1 MAFVE
6 KYASWIVFLSALFI
20 CTSFVGWYP
29 ISILDE
35 ARNAEAA
42 REMYVNG
49 DYIVPFFNGELR
61 TDKPPLH
68 YYFMAL
74 GYELFGISAFG
85 ARFFSGVF
93 GALTI
98 WVTFL
103 FARKQL
109 GFQLASLSVVIL
121 SSSLFFV
128 QEFHLAVPDPY
139 LIFFV
144 SCALFCF
151 YEFYDSSNTKWLL
164 WAYMGIGLGIL
175 TKGPVAMVLPGLS
188 VFLFL
193 ILKRALNFKN
203 VMAFRPILGLLLS
216 ITLAIPWYYLVHEA
230 TNGEWTK
237 GFFLDHNINRFNS
250 GKEGHGGLFLLTPLF
265 VFLGMLP
272 FSIFFIQ
279 AFSKAWRERRQNDF
293 RLFAAVLSLVTVTF
307 FSVASTKLP
316 NYPMPCYP
324 FIAIIIARFL
334 KDVLCTDKPPSKSIT
349 YSVIFLIF
357 ISILLPI
364 GGYLALSLE
373 KAVYEVRWAALLLSI
388 LTIASLF
395 VWSYFK
401 KAAYKKMI
409 LSIALGWGFMGLVL
423 FGVIYPVLTMKSPTV
438 LASKIIGENS
448 DVVVYQRFDSAFP
461 FNFNR
466 TFTVVHTL
474 KELEDYLGKHP
485 QGYILTNT
493 RNTESLLKLQQFNL
507 IMEQKALFE
516 NHTTRI
522 YKK

>member
-1 MAFVE
+1 MDFLE

-20 CTSFVGWYP
+20 CTSFIGGYP
-29 ISILDE
+29 IYILDE

-98 WVTFL
+98 LVTFL
-103 FARKQL
+103 FARKRL
-109 GFQLASLSVVIL
+109 GFQAASLSVVIL
-121 SSSLFFV
+121 SSSVFFV

-139 LIFFV
+139 LIFFA
-144 SCALFCF
+144 SFTLFCF
-151 YEFYDSSNTKWLL
+151 YEFYDSSKKKWLL

-175 TKGPVAMVLPGLS
+175 TKGPVAIALPGLS

-216 ITLAIPWYYLVHEA
+216 LIIAIPWYHMVHAA

-237 GFFLDHNINRFNS
+237 GFFLDHNVNRFNS

-272 FSIFFIQ
+272 FSIFLTQ
-279 AFSKAWRERRQNDF
+279 GFSKVWRERKQNDF
-293 RLFAAVLSLVTVTF
+293 QLFAAVVSLVTVTF

-324 FIAIIIARFL
+324 FIAIILARL
-334 KDVLCTDKPPSKSIT
+334 LREVGTNKPPFKSLK

-357 ISILLPI
+357 VSILLPI
-364 GGYLALSLE
+364 GGYMALSQE
-373 KAVYEVRWAALLLSI
+373 KTLYEVRWVALLLSV
-388 LTIASLF
+388 LTIVSLF
-395 VWSYFK
+395 VWLYFK

-409 LSIALGWGFMGLVL
+409 VSIALGWGFMGLLL
-423 FGVIYPVLTMKSPTV
+423 FGVIYPMLTMKSPTV

-461 FNFNR
+461 FHFNR

-474 KELEDYLGKHP
+474 KELEDYLGEHP

-522 YKK
+522 YTK